1 MTEESPKPK
10 RLPRG
15 KRKPVSLNGRRPATE
30 AGRAAKVHVFSN
42 SEIDRLVTALMRS
55 DRSFER
61 RLVLDLLY
69 RYVALTEE
77 TLFRLVHA
85 QVAISDNPRC
95 FNAQLSRYRKDG
107 LIADLPSVA
116 VRRALRA
123 GLPEPPSGRLRAY
136 CLGPVGEAY
145 VARKGWNGN
154 APSPSLT
161 EEHLVH
167 DLVCAETMLHMQTLW
182 ANLPTDRRGVVE
194 IRGPRQVA
202 VWDSE
207 KKAYLAAPDGLLIKH
222 TPQGVFERAFVVE
235 YHNTN
240 SMLNVQ
246 QKIKRYEELAKEQYD
261 WLWNDHWGLACM
273 PIVLVLYRQQANYQH
288 YRDELSQRATLRA
301 VYAAT
306 SLEAIWAGKLTINA
320 LYQPSTK
327 DTE

>member
-1 MTEESPKPK
+1 MTNESPKIK
-10 RLPRG
+10 RPPRG
-15 KRKPVSLNGRRPATE
+15 KRKPVPLNGRRPATE

-42 SEIDRLVTALMRS
+42 SEIDRMVTALIRS

-77 TLFRLVHA
+77 TLFRLVHE

-107 LIADLPSVA
+107 LIADLPSIA
-116 VRRALRA
+116 VRQALRA
-123 GLPEPPSGRLRAY
+123 GLPEPTSGRQRAY

-145 VARKGWNGN
+145 VARKGWSGN

-167 DLVCAETMLHMQTLW
+167 DLVCAETMLHMRALW
-182 ANLPTDRRGVVE
+182 ANLPTDRRGVVDVC
-194 IRGPRQVA
+194 GPRQVV

-222 TPQGVFERAFVVE
+222 TPQGAFERAFVVE

-240 SMLNVQ
+240 SVLNVQ
-246 QKIKRYEELAKEQYD
+246 QKIKRYEELAKEEYA
-261 WLWNDHWGLACM
+261 WLWNDHWGLDRM

-288 YRDELSQRATLRA
+288 YMDELSQRAKLRA
-301 VYAAT
+301 MYAAT
-306 SLEAIWAGKLTINA
+306 SLEAIWAGNLTISV
-320 LYQPSTK
+320 LYRPSTE